1 MKVLKVTAGLLLALV
16 LTVGLAR
23 LAPIWAAPQ
32 VVNTIA
38 GSVFLDS
45 NLNGS
50 QDVGE
55 PGAPDIKLELYSD
68 DNGNGLIDKHDHRL
82 SKLTS
87 DAEGVFAFRVGQSG
101 VFLVK
106 VDTKSLPKHAALT
119 TLNRQAASFNELGQT
134 DADNHFGYTDAPYV
148 DDEALVSFTAG
159 TAKARIKEIIDGY
172 GLKLKLKRYQEGIDV
187 YLLTTPPGEVDAVIS
202 YLGGYAEV
210 AYAER
215 NGKVGGGWTP
225 GDPDYA
231 DPTKSYGLR
240 RIQAETAWETTK
252 GDAATLVALVDSGLA
267 LTHPEFAGRVSPGWD
282 FVNNDAD
289 PSDDNGHGTHVA
301 GIIAAAMDNG
311 EGSTGVAPGVT
322 LMPVKALNAA
332 NAGTWANVAAGI
344 VYAVDHGASVIN
356 LSLGGHVASITLH
369 DAIAYAAAHDV
380 VVVAGSGNLPDGEP
394 FYPAAY
400 PEVLAVSATDATDA
414 WWTSSDYGDW
424 VDVAAPGD
432 AIWSTLWTSAAPETY
447 ATKSGTSMATGF
459 VSGLAALVRSARPE
473 LSALDVQVLIQQASD
488 DKGEPGPDAFYG
500 WGRINAGAALGIAG
514 AWQRSSPTP
523 TATTRPLATAT
534 PTATATPPPVP
545 YLQRVSAGSS
555 AAYTD
560 VNGQTWAADKAFQTG
575 AWGYTGGKAKSYN
588 TVVAGAADG
597 GLYQKQREEM
607 TEYKFTVPNGMY
619 RVNLKFAEFAV
630 TSANQ
635 RAMLISMEGA
645 PVENPLNVYV
655 AAGKAVAL
663 DRAYSVLVTDGVL
676 NVAFT
681 KNSGAGSS
689 PMVSAIELISQGS
702 LVLTDAG
709 GVPVATTRIGE
720 QLGITLFD
728 ADANTSATST
738 QSLIMTAADPISG
751 DQEQVTLTETGP
763 NSGIFTG
770 SLLLSR
776 MLGQAVNDGYLN
788 TATDHV
794 INVRYED
801 TDDFP
806 ADLRESS
813 VVALAPGSADIKVS
827 LDVDDT
833 TPSENQELV
842 YTIKVK
848 NEHGP
853 DAATSLVISEPAP
866 NGSVYLSGTPSSG
879 TFDLASGRWLI
890 GTLPKDA
897 EAVLTLRAKVTAR
910 GGQTVVNTAAVQ
922 TMDQDERHVG
932 DETASLSVTV
942 NPVDLRVTAAADD
955 TTPDEGQ
962 IVRFTLAVKN
972 SGPADLAT
980 GILLNSALPAGLT
993 PMAVTPSQGSYNAVT
1008 GVWTVGSVAKDATAQ
1023 LVTEVAMPLD
1033 ASGQTFVYG
1042 AALLAVD
1049 QIETDAGDN
1058 SSDVSLTVNGAD
1070 IIVKAAV
1077 DDDRPDENQL
1087 IAYTISAKNDGP
1099 AGLATGIVLRADSI
1113 AGRPYLRL
1121 GHARPG
1127 QL

>member
-1 MKVLKVTAGLLLALV
+1 MKALKVTAGLILV
-16 LTVGLAR
+16 LVFAAGLAR
-23 LAPIWAAPQ
+23 LAVPSLAAPQ

-38 GSVFLDS
+38 GSVFVDS

-50 QDVGE
+50 QDAGE

-282 FVNNDAD
+282 FVNDDAD

-473 LSALDVQVLIQQASD
+473 LSTLDVQVLIQQASD

-514 AWQRSSPTP
+514 AWVPVTPMPTATATPMPTSTPTPTRTPSPTP
-523 TATTRPLATAT
+523 IPYVARVNVGSTAPFTDGAGQVWPADKTFVAGSWGYTGGSAKSYSTLVAGTNDDPLFQKLRDGITQYQLTVPNGAYQVRFRFADFAVSKVGDRVMQISIEGVTVETGLDVYKTAGKAGALDRIYAVNVADGVLSIAFTKVSGKQNPMVSAIEIQGGATAAPTPTLTPTPIASAYLQRIDSGSARDYTDSQGRIWEGDQIYDSVRSPTWGSIEAGVQSGVVGEPFADSRLFETWVEGGKLEYKFDVSPATYQVTLRFAELAVVQADKRVMQITIEGNPVETALDVYALTGGGASLDRTYTVPVADGQLNIGFTKIGGRGAENPMVAAVAVAYVGPLPAATAT
-534 PTATATPPPVP
+534 PTATPTVTRTNTPTPTKTPLATPTNTPPPFTV
-545 YLQRVSAGSS
+545 RVNVGSTT
-555 AAYTD
+555 YTD
-560 VNGQTWAADKAFQTG
+560 KSALVWLADKAYATG
-575 AWGYTGGKAKSYN
+575 SWGYVGGTTGKATTALPN
-588 TVVAGAADG
+588 TTDDT
-597 GLYQKQREEM
+597 LYQKYRTQM
-607 TEYKFTVPNGMY
+607 TEYKFTVPNGTY
-619 RVNLKFAEFAV
+619 QVRLRFAEFSTTTVGA
-630 TSANQ
+630 
-635 RAMLISMEGA
+635 RAMKITLEG
-645 PVENPLNVYV
+645 VTVDN
-655 AAGKAVAL
+655 AL
-663 DRAYSVLVTDGVL
+663 D
-676 NVAFT
+676 
-681 KNSGAGSS
+681 
-689 PMVSAIELISQGS
+689 
-702 LVLTDAG
+702 
-709 GVPVATTRIGE
+709 
-720 QLGITLFD
+720 
-728 ADANTSATST
+728 
-738 QSLIMTAADPISG
+738 
-751 DQEQVTLTETGP
+751 
-763 NSGIFTG
+763 
-770 SLLLSR
+770 
-776 MLGQAVNDGYLN
+776 
-788 TATDHV
+788 
-794 INVRYED
+794 
-801 TDDFP
+801 
-806 ADLRESS
+806 
-813 VVALAPGSADIKVS
+813 VVALAAGQGDGLRQDVPGHCDGWHPQHR
-827 LDVDDT
+827 LCT
-833 TPSENQELV
+833 RRRRQP
-842 YTIKVK
+842 
-848 NEHGP
+848 GP
-853 DAATSLVISEPAP
+853 
-866 NGSVYLSGTPSSG
+866 
-879 TFDLASGRWLI
+879 
-890 GTLPKDA
+890 
-897 EAVLTLRAKVTAR
+897 
-910 GGQTVVNTAAVQ
+910 
-922 TMDQDERHVG
+922 G
-932 DETASLSVTV
+932 D
-942 NPVDLRVTAAADD
+942 
-955 TTPDEGQ
+955 
-962 IVRFTLAVKN
+962 F
-972 SGPADLAT
+972 
-980 GILLNSALPAGLT
+980 
-993 PMAVTPSQGSYNAVT
+993 
-1008 GVWTVGSVAKDATAQ
+1008 
-1023 LVTEVAMPLD
+1023 
-1033 ASGQTFVYG
+1033 
-1042 AALLAVD
+1042 
-1049 QIETDAGDN
+1049 GD
-1058 SSDVSLTVNGAD
+1058 
-1070 IIVKAAV
+1070 
-1077 DDDRPDENQL
+1077 
-1087 IAYTISAKNDGP
+1087 
-1099 AGLATGIVLRADSI
+1099 
-1113 AGRPYLRL
+1113 
-1121 GHARPG
+1121 
-1127 QL
+1127 